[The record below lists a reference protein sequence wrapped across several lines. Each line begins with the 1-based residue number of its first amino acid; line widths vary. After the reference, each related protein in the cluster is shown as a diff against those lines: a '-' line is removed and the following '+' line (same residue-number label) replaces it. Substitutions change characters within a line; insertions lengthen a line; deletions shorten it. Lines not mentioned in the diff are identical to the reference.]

1 MRATITGTI
10 LLAVALLVAGCLN
23 AKAGERR
30 LADPT
35 PWDWIFDDSN
45 RGTGWRDPGPDDQ
58 GWRTRPARAPGRA
71 DLSGVSEC
79 EYPCGA
85 IQ

>member
-1 MRATITGTI
+1 MRVAITRTI
-10 LLAVALLVAGCLN
+10 LLAAALLAVGCVN
-23 AKAGERR
+23 GNAGERR

-35 PWDWIFDDSN
+35 PWDWIFDDSD
-45 RGTGWRDPGPDDQ
+45 RGTGWRDPRPYDQ
-58 GWRTRPARAPGRA
+58 GWRTGTDRAPRRA

-85 IQ
+85 IR